1 MKFQV
6 CYLPGALPETIHLA
20 QLCEDLGYDCV
31 WLPDQTFHRDPFV
44 ALAAVAG
51 VTHRI
56 QIGLGVT
63 TPYARHPAQI
73 ARAIATIDELSGGR
87 AILGLGAGNKKM
99 FLDKLGLAQDRAA
112 ARIRETA
119 IVTRRLLAGE
129 SVTWE
134 SPDLV
139 LRDVKLEFPARA
151 DLPIY
156 VASRAPLMLSVGG
169 EVAEGV
175 IAEALF
181 TPGGI
186 RYFLERIQQGA
197 AAAGRNGAPMETVC
211 WQVVNVSDDRDKA
224 VEELRPWA
232 AHIIGASSEDIVQRM
247 GIAPEASAAIHAA
260 YRDGGQNAAAK
271 HVTAREVDA
280 VAIVGDAG
288 YCVEKV
294 RAITAAGVTALTLLV
309 RGSMV
314 DKERILRQ
322 FAENVVPQIE
332 DGSGS
337 SSGRSAISDRR

>member
-1 MKFQV
+1 MKFQA
-6 CYLPGALPETIHLA
+6 CYLPGAMPETIRLA
-20 QLCEDLGYDCV
+20 QVCEDLGYDCV

-44 ALAAVAG
+44 ALAAIAQA
-51 VTHRI
+51 TRRI

-63 TPYARHPAQI
+63 TPYARHPVQI

-99 FLDKLGLAQDRAA
+99 FLDKLGLPQDRAA

-119 IVTRRLLAGE
+119 IVTRKLLAGE

-134 SPDLV
+134 SPDLI
-139 LRDVKLEFPARA
+139 LRDVQLEFPARA
-151 DLPIY
+151 SLPIY

-169 EVAEGV
+169 EVADGV

-181 TPGGI
+181 TPGGM

-197 AAAGRNGAPMETVC
+197 MAAGRTGAPMETVC

-232 AHIIGASSEDIVQRM
+232 AHIIGASSEDIVQHM

-260 YRDGGQNAAAK
+260 YRAGGQSAAAH

-280 VAIVGDAG
+280 VTIVGDAAH
-288 YCVEKV
+288 CAEKV
-294 RAITAAGVTALTLLV
+294 RAIAAGGVTALTLLV
-309 RGSMV
+309 RGSTA
-314 DKERILRQ
+314 DKERVLRQ
-322 FAENVVPQIE
+322 FAEQVMPQIE
-332 DGSGS
+332 MEAAVG
-337 SSGRSAISDRR
+337 DRR

>member
-6 CYLPGALPETIHLA
+6 CYLPGAMPETIRLA
-20 QLCEDLGYDCV
+20 QVCEDLGYGCV
-31 WLPDQTFHRDPFV
+31 WLPDQTFYRDPFV
-44 ALAAVAG
+44 ALAAIAQA
-51 VTHRI
+51 TRRI

-63 TPYARHPAQI
+63 TPYARHAAQV

-99 FLDKLGLAQDRAA
+99 FLDKLGLPQDRAA

-134 SPDLV
+134 SPDLI
-139 LRDVKLEFPARA
+139 LRDVQLEFPARA
-151 DLPIY
+151 GLPIY

-169 EVAEGV
+169 EVADGV

-186 RYFLERIQQGA
+186 RYFLERVEQGA
-197 AAAGRNGAPMETVC
+197 MAAGRNGAQIETVC

-232 AHIIGASSEDIVQRM
+232 AHIIGASSDDIVRRM
-247 GIAPEASAAIHAA
+247 GIASETSATIHSA
-260 YRDGGQNAAAK
+260 YREGGQNAAAK
-271 HVTAREVDA
+271 YVTAREVDA
-280 VAIVGDAG
+280 VAIVGDAAH
-288 YCVEKV
+288 CAEKV
-294 RAITAAGVTALTLLV
+294 RAIAAGGVTALTLLV
-309 RGSMV
+309 RGSTA
-314 DKERILRQ
+314 DKERVLRQ
-322 FAENVVPQIE
+322 FAEQVMPQIE
-332 DGSGS
+332 RDGNGSG
-337 SSGRSAISDRR
+337 R

>member
-6 CYLPGALPETIHLA
+6 CYLPGALPETIRLA
-20 QLCEDLGYDCV
+20 QVCEDMGYDCV

-51 VTHRI
+51 ATRRI

-99 FLDKLGLAQDRAA
+99 FLDKLGLPQDRAA

-139 LRDVKLEFPARA
+139 LRDVQLEFPARA

-169 EVAEGV
+169 EVADGV

-197 AAAGRNGAPMETVC
+197 AAARRNGAPIETVC
-211 WQVVNVSDDRDKA
+211 WQVVNVADDRARA

-309 RGSMV
+309 RGSRV

-322 FAENVVPQIE
+322 FAEKVMPQIE

-337 SSGRSAISDRR
+337 GSGRSAISDRR